1 MKMSKKLK
9 ELLFTLKL
17 VFSKVNKFSIDGN
30 PFKSKNNIK
39 SHINSN
45 KRKKN
50 YWGIKTVFLN

>member
-1 MKMSKKLK
+1 MTKKSK

-17 VFSKVNKFSIDGN
+17 VFSKVNKFSIDYN
-30 PFKSKNNIK
+30 SFKSKNNIK

-50 YWGIKTVFLN
+50 Y